1 MPTYQVI
8 LHRDAAKALP
18 TVPAH
23 IRDAVCACVE
33 QVLQVKPL
41 ERIPQKTK
49 KLKGRL
55 AGLIVPVN
63 ITVVGKLPALLCVWH
78 SSVNRRG
85 QMTGVL
91 CSLLSLSG

>member
-18 TVPAH
+18 TLPAH
-23 IRDAVCACVE
+23 IRDAVRECVE
-33 QVLQVKPL
+33 QVLQSKPL

-55 AGLIVPVN
+55 AGLIQYD
-63 ITVVGKLPALLCVWH
+63 LPSGYRLWYRVDQ
-78 SSVNRRG
+78 ST
-85 QMTGVL
+85 QMVYVDYIGPHP
-91 CSLLSLSG
+91 

>member
-23 IRDAVCACVE
+23 IRDAVREYVE
-33 QVLQVKPL
+33 QILQSKPL

-55 AGLIVPVN
+55 AGLIQYDLPSDYRLRYRVDQSTQ
-63 ITVVGKLPALLCVWH
+63 TVYVDYIGPH
-78 SSVNRRG
+78 P
-85 QMTGVL
+85 
-91 CSLLSLSG
+91 